1 MEDLHTT
8 IERYVD
14 GELSGQELAEF
25 EKRLESDSDLAA
37 EVQLFQQ
44 AKASLSD
51 QFVHEEAENNL
62 KATLQEVSP
71 SYFQEKKKQAR
82 IIPLLRRYGL
92 PAAGIAAA
100 VVLILIFQPF
110 QGSLYDQYK
119 QLPTASFIE
128 QSASDLADL
137 AAAQQAFNQK
147 DYATALNIFQ
157 QYLNEEANRDDVE
170 IRFYT
175 GLCHLELDQLSPARS
190 IFESLHAGNSVYQTE
205 GTWYLAMTYL
215 KEEDWER
222 CVEYLRQIPEGTE
235 RWEEAQRL
243 LSKL

>member
-8 IERYVD
+8 IERYVN
-14 GELSGQELAEF
+14 GELSGQELAEL

-37 EVQLFQQ
+37 EVQLFKQ
-44 AKASLSD
+44 AKDSLSD

-100 VVLILIFQPF
+100 VALILIFQPF
-110 QGSLYDQYK
+110 QASLYDQYK

-128 QSASDLADL
+128 QSEPEQADL

-147 DYATALNIFQ
+147 DYSTALDIFQ
-157 QYLNEEANRDDVE
+157 QYLAQKANQDDVE
-170 IRFYT
+170 IRFYA
-175 GLCHLELDQLSPARS
+175 GLCHLELDQLSEART
-190 IFESLHAGNSVYQTE
+190 IFESLQSGNSVYKNE
-205 GTWYLAMTYL
+205 GSWYLAMTYL
-215 KEEDWER
+215 KEKNWEKCR
-222 CVEYLRQIPEGTE
+222 EYLRQIPEGTE
-235 RWEEAQRL
+235 RWEEARVL
-243 LSKL
+243 LKKL